1 MRVMFGVSLLSLSL
15 FASLSAQT
23 QPSDWRAKV
32 PEDTAA
38 KTNPL
43 VHEKDSAKAG
53 EKLYKHDCAQCH
65 GEHAEG
71 KTGKK
76 YRPALKSQE
85 LKRTSDGQ
93 LFWLLTNGSIRN
105 GMPSWSELPD
115 AQRWQIVAY
124 LRKLNK

>member
-1 MRVMFGVSLLSLSL
+1 VRLGFGLSLLSLSL
-15 FASLSAQT
+15 LAQNQT
-23 QPSDWRAKV
+23 SEWRAKV
-32 PEDTAA
+32 PADAA
-38 KTNPL
+38 ARTNAL
-43 VHEKDSAKAG
+43 AHDKEAAKAG

-76 YRPALKSQE
+76 YRPALKSE
-85 LKRTSDGQ
+85 EMKRTSDGQ

-115 AQRWQIVAY
+115 AQRWQIVSY

>member
-1 MRVMFGVSLLSLSL
+1 MRRPLLLLLISCGL
-15 FASLSAQT
+15 AAQQ
-23 QPSDWRAKV
+23 QPSNWRSKV
-32 PEDTAA
+32 PAEDAA

-43 VHEKDSAKAG
+43 AHEKDAAKAG
-53 EKLYKHDCAQCH
+53 EKEYKKDCAQCH

-76 YRPALKSQE
+76 YRPPLKSAAMKQ
-85 LKRTSDGQ
+85 TSDGQ

-115 AQRWQIVAY
+115 AQRWQVVSY